1 MNIYRDHV
9 PISYNQRYLLQSNL
23 LIVGCSGNFEG
34 TYGQIAVTEGSDVGA
49 FNDQS
54 LTDCQNW
61 CVATAGCWSI
71 GFFEQNGDPSFTNCY
86 LKDTI
91 LTSLSSFVAGRLS
104 TYYCTNASEVIEI
117 I

>member
-1 MNIYRDHV
+1 M
-9 PISYNQRYLLQSNL
+9 
-23 LIVGCSGNFEG
+23 
-34 TYGQIAVTEGSDVGA
+34 GA

-71 GFFEQNGDPSFTNCY
+71 GFLEPNGDPSFTNCY

-91 LTSLSSFVAGRLS
+91 LTSLSSFAPKGNWT
-104 TYYCTNASEVIEI
+104 TYYCTNIGKTIRIV
-117 I
+117 

>member
-1 MNIYRDHV
+1 MCQLTRIN
-9 PISYNQRYLLQSNL
+9 YNQRYSLQSNL

-34 TYGQIAVTEGSDVGA
+34 THGQIAVTEGSDVGA

-54 LTDCQNW
+54 LTDCQNR